1 MDEMQNWLYEQKYR
15 KWQSEY
21 FPQIRHTSTHY
32 IIHQRTTATN
42 NGRPDR
48 NRNAQNVRAPVAD
61 FNAKAKV
68 PSVVKRVLAEF
79 IGEASQ
85 FRNAISS
92 NRILDSFIIIAVRV
106 FCLLLYYTEFNFAEI
121 FSPSPDTVEQ
131 ILNDL
136 TSSIVLQSA
145 ILDERDRLF

>member
-32 IIHQRTTATN
+32 IIHQRTTN
-42 NGRPDR
+42 NGRADR
-48 NRNAQNVRAPVAD
+48 NRIAQNARAPTVAD

-79 IGEASQ
+79 IGEFLE
-85 FRNAISS
+85 FR
-92 NRILDSFIIIAVRV
+92 
-106 FCLLLYYTEFNFAEI
+106 E
-121 FSPSPDTVEQ
+121 
-131 ILNDL
+131 
-136 TSSIVLQSA
+136 
-145 ILDERDRLF
+145 

>member
-42 NGRPDR
+42 NGRSDR
-48 NRNAQNVRAPVAD
+48 NRIAQNARAPPVAD

-79 IGEASQ
+79 IGEFLK
-85 FRNAISS
+85 FRDLSLS
-92 NRILDSFIIIAVRV
+92 V
-106 FCLLLYYTEFNFAEI
+106 F
-121 FSPSPDTVEQ
+121 
-131 ILNDL
+131 
-136 TSSIVLQSA
+136 
-145 ILDERDRLF
+145 

>member
-32 IIHQRTTATN
+32 IIHQRTTTTATN
-42 NGRPDR
+42 NGRADR
-48 NRNAQNVRAPVAD
+48 NRNAQNVRVPVAD

-79 IGEASQ
+79 IGE
-85 FRNAISS
+85 FKE
-92 NRILDSFIIIAVRV
+92 ILTNHRSFI
-106 FCLLLYYTEFNFAEI
+106 
-121 FSPSPDTVEQ
+121 SPY
-131 ILNDL
+131 L
-136 TSSIVLQSA
+136 T
-145 ILDERDRLF
+145 